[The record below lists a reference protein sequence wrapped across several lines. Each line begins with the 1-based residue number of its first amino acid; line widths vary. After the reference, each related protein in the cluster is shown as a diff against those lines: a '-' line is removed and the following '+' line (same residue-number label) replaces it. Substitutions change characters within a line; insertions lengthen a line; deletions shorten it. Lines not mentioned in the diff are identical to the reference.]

1 MTLSFDSVNDFLRK
15 ARKAK
20 EEETE
25 ALDEWAKDF
34 ANDPSTVGVPLSFIE
49 EIECLIEKHGD
60 ETLRQIAIF
69 CLGKW
74 HNVHAS
80 VVQEMAKNED
90 IAGCSAASMD
100 AARIGTAIQ
109 ILDGVGSF
117 GGDDSWRVML
127 KETIVSEMEEKNIRE
142 QGRGD

>member
-1 MTLSFDSVNDFLRK
+1 MTFSFDSVDDFLRK

-20 EEETE
+20 EEDSE
-25 ALDEWAKDF
+25 ALNEWAKDF
-34 ANDPSTVGVPLSFIE
+34 ANDPSTVGVPLSFTE
-49 EIECLIEKHGD
+49 EIECLVAKYGD
-60 ETLRQIAIF
+60 EALRQIAIF

-80 VVQEMAKNED
+80 VVQQMVENED
-90 IAGCSAASMD
+90 MAGCSAASMD

-127 KETIVSEMEEKNIRE
+127 KETIVSEMEEQNISERSS
-142 QGRGD
+142 D